1 MLVYDIT
8 DEKSFETIKYWINEL
23 NQNTDVSKVNL
34 LLVGNKSDLE
44 VRREVSLQRGQEL
57 SKEIMVI
64 QSIYLD

>member
-64 QSIYLD
+64 RSTYLD